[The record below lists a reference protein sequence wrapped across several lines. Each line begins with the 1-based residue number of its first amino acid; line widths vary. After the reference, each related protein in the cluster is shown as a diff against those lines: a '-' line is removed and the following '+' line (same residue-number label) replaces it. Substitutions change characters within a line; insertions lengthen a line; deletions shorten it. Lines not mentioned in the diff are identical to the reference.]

1 MSEHQNNKKTLE
13 TASYR
18 RKPKQAWPTVKRLI
32 RYMGYYKW
40 SFLLVF
46 VFAIIASVLQIIGPQ
61 VLGRGTTI
69 ITDGVRQ
76 GLKGNGYEIDF
87 GALKHVAILFL
98 LLSAFSALFRYL
110 QQYTMSNAA
119 QRVVFRL
126 RQDMRDK
133 LNRVPISF
141 VDSTPHGEIMSRAVN
156 DIENIGRTLQQ
167 MIVQIMMS
175 VIEFVG
181 VVAIMLS
188 IDWQLSLVA
197 FLVIPISLIMVGFI
211 APRSQRLFGDQQR
224 AQGELNSLIE
234 ENFAGQI
241 ENKTFNQEDY
251 KIDGFSQKSHEYYQ
265 AAWKAQFL
273 SGILMPTMN
282 LAKNFVYILVSLF
295 GIFQVSQGRLTIG
308 NTQAMLQYA
317 NMVSEPLKQTANMV
331 NMLQSTIASAERVFE
346 FLDIEEMEETKSDL
360 SIEETDHLVSF
371 DHVKF
376 GYEPGKENLLM
387 TDFNLDVNPGET
399 VAIVGPTGAGKTTL
413 INLLERF
420 YEVSGGSIK
429 INGKDIRDY
438 SRQDVRNHFGMVL
451 QDTWLFNGTIADN
464 IRYGARP
471 GQEVSDE
478 RVREVAEIANVD
490 QFVSKLPE
498 GYDTI
503 ANEDASNISQGQ
515 RQLITIARA
524 LMADPEILILDE
536 ATSSIDTRTE
546 TLIQQA
552 MDELKGGR
560 TSFVIAHRL
569 STIHDA
575 DKILVLNHGDV
586 VEIGNQDELM
596 VKQGAYYKL
605 YNAQFTQ

>member
-1 MSEHQNNKKTLE
+1 MSENNKKQALE

-46 VFAIIASVLQIIGPQ
+46 AFAIIASILQIVGPQ

-76 GLKGNGYEIDF
+76 GLKGNGYVIDF
-87 GALKHVAILFL
+87 SALRQVAILFL
-98 LLSAFSALFRYL
+98 VLSGLSAVFRYL

-133 LNRVPISF
+133 LNKVPISF
-141 VDSTPHGEIMSRAVN
+141 VDATPHGEIMSRAVN

-181 VVAIMLS
+181 VVTIMLS
-188 IDWQLSLVA
+188 INWQLSLVA
-197 FLVIPISLIMVGFI
+197 FLVIPISLVMVAFI

-224 AQGELNSLIE
+224 SQGELNSLIE

-241 ENKTFNQEDY
+241 ENKTFNQEEN
-251 KIDGFSQKSHEYYQ
+251 KIEAFSGKSDQYYQ
-265 AAWKAQFL
+265 AAWRAQFL
-273 SGILMPTMN
+273 SGILMPMMN
-282 LAKNFVYILVSLF
+282 LGKNIVYVLVSLF
-295 GIFQVSQGRLTIG
+295 GIYQVSQGRITIG

-346 FLDIEEMEETKSDL
+346 FLDIEEMEETKTDL
-360 SIEETDHLVSF
+360 PVADVDDLVTF
-371 DHVKF
+371 DHVQF
-376 GYEPGKENLLM
+376 GYEPGEDNLLM
-387 TDFNLDVNPGET
+387 TDFNLEVKRGET

-438 SRQDVRNHFGMVL
+438 SRSEVRDHFGMVL
-451 QDTWLFNGTIADN
+451 QDTWLFNGSIADN
-464 IRYGARP
+464 IRYGAKV
-471 GQEVSDE
+471 GEEVSDE
-478 RVREVAEIANVD
+478 HVREVAKIANVD

-503 ANEDASNISQGQ
+503 ANEDASNVSQGQ

-569 STIHDA
+569 STIRDA

-586 VEIGNQDELM
+586 VEIGNHDELM
-596 VKQGAYYKL
+596 AKQGAYYKL
-605 YNAQFTQ
+605 YNAQFAH